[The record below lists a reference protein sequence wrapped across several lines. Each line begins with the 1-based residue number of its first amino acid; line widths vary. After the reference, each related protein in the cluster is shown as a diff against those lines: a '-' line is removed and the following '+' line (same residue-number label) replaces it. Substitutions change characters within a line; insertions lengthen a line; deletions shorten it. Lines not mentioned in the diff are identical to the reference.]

1 MIQPAVSSVQIKKV
15 TGSIVADS
23 PDLLAI
29 EEPMEIR
36 LNFGK
41 GKWKQQKNVAVT
53 MRTPGNDFELASGF
67 LITEGIVKSF
77 HDILFIRHCEEG
89 NNIVKIDIKE
99 DVVVDTHSMDRNFY
113 TTSSCGI
120 CGKTSVDA
128 VKFYSGGKITYD
140 NVRTEPSY
148 LSALPEKLRMQQN
161 IFEFTGGLHAAAL
174 FNREGDLLFIREDV
188 GRHNAV
194 DKLIGAAAASIE
206 LPLYNYILLLSG
218 RAGFELLQKAA
229 VAGIGIV
236 AAVGAPTSL
245 AVEMAEEAGIT
256 LVGFLRDN
264 RFNIYTHPQRIKI

>member
-15 TGSIVADS
+15 TGSHVAES
-23 PDLLAI
+23 PDLLAT

-36 LNFGK
+36 LNYGK
-41 GKWKQQKNVAVT
+41 GELKQQRNVAVT
-53 MRTPGNDFELASGF
+53 MRTPGNDFELVAGF
-67 LITEGIVKSF
+67 LITEGVIKSF
-77 HDILFIRHCEEG
+77 NDILFIRHCSTG
-89 NNIVKIDIKE
+89 NNIVKVDIKE
-99 DVVVDTHSMDRNFY
+99 DVVINTQSMDRNFY

-128 VKFYSGGKITYD
+128 VKFYSGGKISNESEKID
-140 NVRTEPSY
+140 PAF

-161 IFEFTGGLHAAAL
+161 VFEFTGGLHAAAL
-174 FNREGDLLFIREDV
+174 FNKEGDLLFIREDV

-194 DKLIGAAAASIE
+194 DKLIGAAAASYD
-206 LPLYNYILLLSG
+206 LPINQYILLLSG

-264 RFNIYTHPQRIKI
+264 RFNIYTHPQRVKI